1 MDTGYLSQQV
11 NTIIGQLHGLFDE
24 IGVPN
29 HDREKREEHLF
40 EALSKA
46 LTDQVRLVTSEK
58 EDMVEE
64 ASRIITTIQQMEASL
79 DDNRTHRDRHDD
91 LQITYPLTRCLQS
104 LKERHKQV
112 ARSHK
117 ERFEQVKKLVEA
129 LESYS
134 SHLEAT
140 FVQIPLPPTGPNQSI
155 PPNFDLSPSYVD
167 KLDHEFTRVY
177 EEYTRRVATVKALC
191 EHIIQLWA
199 ELGTPQAQTD
209 GAIVKY
215 YRDSPEQLGLH
226 QEDIE
231 RLRAK
236 RDKLSD
242 EKKNREKRLRELRA
256 AVEALWEKLEVDM
269 GERKAFLNSNRGCGV
284 RQINEFEDEL
294 NRLNELK
301 RQNLHLFVEDA
312 RYKLQ
317 ELWDALYLSED
328 EMLEFT
334 PAFSDVYSDAL
345 LEAHEREIQ
354 RLEAL
359 KEQRAPTLELV
370 DRHKSL
376 THERNEL
383 AASSQDASRLMLRGQ
398 KGEKR
403 DPGKLLREEKMRK
416 RIAKELPKITV
427 DLRRVL
433 EQFEDEFGRPFLVHG
448 ERYLDVI
455 EAEDRPAPG
464 PRSKTPG
471 AGAAAPASMTRPK
484 GHARANS
491 TAGSTTGIA
500 RPPTRNGAR
509 TPAPAPSVKR
519 NTNNMNSAVQPRP
532 LSAHAKS
539 QEILR
544 PGSAMGT
551 VRERAQTLNRPPGS
565 PSRIPARPPLT
576 NLKYGTNS
584 PERQLDRPA
593 SRMDGYATIRGG
605 APMRAPP
612 PKMRDLNMV
621 ELETPVNPYKMAGLG
636 GSIVRQ
642 VELEDPYDE
651 DCQQPGLMRAN
662 STLSHTSHASHASH
676 ASYASQSSH
685 HSVGSSQ
692 HDYHSS
698 TLRQYPP
705 SSYSQAPPP
714 RQISNS
720 SNGSSNVT
728 GSENW
733 ETYDD
738 ASEPEQDATDTYY
751 AKVRAAR
758 GTRFEPEAASRP
770 AANDAKRPPR
780 PFPMMAPPGHV
791 YSDGEGNR
799 IISGSEWTDEDGY

>member
-1 MDTGYLSQQV
+1 MDTSYLSQQV

-29 HDREKREEHLF
+29 HDREKREEDLF

-46 LTDQVRLVTSEK
+46 LIDQVRLVTSEK
-58 EDMVEE
+58 EEMIEE
-64 ASRIITTIQQMEASL
+64 AERMITTIQQMEASL
-79 DDNRTHRDRHDD
+79 DDNRARRDRNDD
-91 LQITYPLTRCLQS
+91 LQITYPLTRCLQT
-104 LKERHKQV
+104 LKEKHKQI
-112 ARSHK
+112 ARLHK

-215 YRDSPEQLGLH
+215 YRESPEQLGLH
-226 QEDIE
+226 QEDLE
-231 RLRAK
+231 RLKAK

-242 EKKNREKRLRELRA
+242 EKKNREKRLKDLRV

-354 RLEAL
+354 RLETL
-359 KEQRAPTLELV
+359 KEQRAPTLELI

-376 THERNEL
+376 THERDEL
-383 AASSQDASRLMLRGQ
+383 AASSQDASRLMMRGQ

-427 DLRRVL
+427 DLRKVL
-433 EQFEDEFGRPFLVHG
+433 ERFEDEFGRPFLVHG

-471 AGAAAPASMTRPK
+471 IGAAPASMTRPK
-484 GHARANS
+484 GHARAN
-491 TAGSTTGIA
+491 STTGIA

-509 TPAPAPSVKR
+509 TPAPAPTIKR
-519 NTNNMNSAVQPRP
+519 AATTVNSAAQARP

-544 PGSAMGT
+544 PGSSMGT

-576 NLKYGTNS
+576 NIKYGNNS
-584 PERQLDRPA
+584 PERQDRPA
-593 SRMDGYATIRGG
+593 SRIDAYATIRGG

-612 PKMRDLNMV
+612 PKMRDLNTV
-621 ELETPVNPYKMAGLG
+621 ELGAPANLYKMAGLS

-651 DCQQPGLMRAN
+651 DCQQSGLMRAN
-662 STLSHTSHASHASH
+662 STLSHTSHASHAS
-676 ASYASQSSH
+676 YASQSSH
-685 HSVGSSQ
+685 HSGGSSQ

-705 SSYSQAPPP
+705 SSYPQAPPP

-758 GTRFEPEAASRP
+758 CNRFEPEAGQRP
-770 AANDAKRPPR
+770 PANDPKRQR
-780 PFPMMAPPGHV
+780 PFPMTAPAGHV

>member
-1 MDTGYLSQQV
+1 
-11 NTIIGQLHGLFDE
+11 
-24 IGVPN
+24 
-29 HDREKREEHLF
+29 
-40 EALSKA
+40 
-46 LTDQVRLVTSEK
+46 
-58 EDMVEE
+58 
-64 ASRIITTIQQMEASL
+64 
-79 DDNRTHRDRHDD
+79 
-91 LQITYPLTRCLQS
+91 
-104 LKERHKQV
+104 
-112 ARSHK
+112 
-117 ERFEQVKKLVEA
+117 
-129 LESYS
+129 
-134 SHLEAT
+134 
-140 FVQIPLPPTGPNQSI
+140 
-155 PPNFDLSPSYVD
+155 
-167 KLDHEFTRVY
+167 
-177 EEYTRRVATVKALC
+177 
-191 EHIIQLWA
+191 
-199 ELGTPQAQTD
+199 
-209 GAIVKY
+209 
-215 YRDSPEQLGLH
+215 RDSPEQLGLH

-236 RDKLSD
+236 RDKLSE
-242 EKKNREKRLRELRA
+242 EKKNREKRLKDLRA

-471 AGAAAPASMTRPK
+471 AGAAAAAPASMTRPK
-484 GHARANS
+484 GHARAN
-491 TAGSTTGIA
+491 STTGIA

-519 NTNNMNSAVQPRP
+519 STNNMNSAIQSRP

-584 PERQLDRPA
+584 PERQLERPA

-621 ELETPVNPYKMAGLG
+621 ELETPANPYKMAGLG

-651 DCQQPGLMRAN
+651 DCQQQPALMRAN

-758 GTRFEPEAASRP
+758 GTRFEPEAAAAASRP
-770 AANDAKRPPR
+770 AAANDAKRPR
-780 PFPMMAPPGHV
+780 PFPMMAPPHGHV

-799 IISGSEWTDEDGY
+799 IISGSEWTDEDGS